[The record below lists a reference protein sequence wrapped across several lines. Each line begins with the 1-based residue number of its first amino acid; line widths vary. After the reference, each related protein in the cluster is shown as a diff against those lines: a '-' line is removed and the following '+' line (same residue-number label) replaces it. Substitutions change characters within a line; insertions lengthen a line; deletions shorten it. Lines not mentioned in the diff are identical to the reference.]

1 MQCSSK
7 CYYTVNFYPNF
18 FKKVSSYVPT
28 TAGDQELTEDSKTCI
43 QLIADRQ
50 FDYNSQDNTGL
61 TAVMDAVNSEHLQ
74 IMRILFERSP
84 GQEGRP
90 IELMI
95 NPYLED
101 KEENDLQSYIDSA
114 NEDIKKYFYNQFGI
128 EKF

>member
-1 MQCSSK
+1 
-7 CYYTVNFYPNF
+7 
-18 FKKVSSYVPT
+18 
-28 TAGDQELTEDSKTCI
+28 
-43 QLIADRQ
+43 
-50 FDYNSQDNTGL
+50 
-61 TAVMDAVNSEHLQ
+61 MDAVNSEHLQ

-128 EKF
+128 EKL